1 MVTPGRKAI
10 VIGLDGAPYTLLR
23 RFCDEGVM
31 PNLVRIFAAGTAAA
45 MDTAVPEISATA
57 WTSFMT
63 GMNPGKHAVY
73 GFMDLD
79 PRTYRLQFTNFNS
92 VKAST
97 TWDYLSRQGLRSL
110 VLNIPTTYPAR
121 DLVGTLISGFVA
133 IDLKRATFPQTL
145 VPYLE
150 KIGYK
155 LDVDTTTFGKGVG
168 AFVDE
173 LWDALA
179 RREEALWHL
188 LVEEAWSLYI
198 GVVTET
204 DRLHHYLWAAIEDEA
219 HPQHSFFKDYY
230 RKVDAFL
237 GRVWERF
244 GGDTLFMLMSDHGF
258 CGIQK
263 EVYLNHWLQQE
274 GYLSFSS
281 ATPKHE
287 DITPE
292 TRAFNMD
299 PARIYIH
306 RKGVYA
312 RGGVEEA
319 EADRLIE
326 EIAGKLRA
334 LVIDGRPVI
343 DKIWRKKELY
353 SGPHLPKGPD
363 LVLLPHRGFDLKG
376 TISQTTLAGR
386 SVLTGMHTQDDAVL
400 FVNRPLAKPGKP
412 HIVDIAPTLL
422 AHLGLEVPREMDG
435 VLLVEP

>member
-1 MVTPGRKAI
+1 MVTSDRKA
-10 VIGLDGAPYTLLR
+10 VVLGLDGAPYTLLR

-31 PNLVRIFAAGTAAA
+31 PNLARIFAAGTARA
-45 MDTAVPEISATA
+45 MDTAVPEISSTA

-79 PRTYRLQFTNFNS
+79 PQTYKLQFTNFKS
-92 VKAST
+92 VKAAT
-97 TWDYLSRQGLRSL
+97 AWDHLSRKGIRSQ

-133 IDLKRATFPQTL
+133 IDLKRATFPQSL

-155 LDVDTTTFGKGVG
+155 LDVDTTTFAKGVD

-179 RREEALWHL
+179 KREEALWHL
-188 LVEEAWSLYI
+188 LVEEPWSLYI

-219 HPQHSFFKDYY
+219 HPQHAFFKDYY
-230 RKVDAFL
+230 RKVDKFV
-237 GRVWERF
+237 GRVWDKF
-244 GGDTLFMLMSDHGF
+244 GADTLFMIMSDHGF
-258 CGIQK
+258 CAIEK

-287 DITPE
+287 DMTPQ

-306 RKGVYA
+306 RKGLYA
-312 RGGVEEA
+312 RGGVEEPEA
-319 EADRLIE
+319 ERLIE

-343 DKIWRKKELY
+343 DKIWRKSELY
-353 SGPHLPKGPD
+353 SGPYLPKAPD

-376 TISQTTLAGR
+376 TISQTKLAGR

-400 FVNRPLAKPGKP
+400 FVNRPLARSGKP
-412 HIVDIAPTLL
+412 HIVDLAPTLL
-422 AHLGLEVPREMDG
+422 AHLGLDVPKDMDG
-435 VLLVEP
+435 ALLV

>member
-1 MVTPGRKAI
+1 MVTSGRKAI

-31 PNLVRIFAAGTAAA
+31 PNLARIFAAGTATA
-45 MDTAVPEISATA
+45 MDTAVPEISSTA
-57 WTSFMT
+57 WTAFMT
-63 GMNPGKHAVY
+63 GMNPGKNAVY

-79 PRTYRLQFTNFNS
+79 PRTYKLQFTNFNS

-97 TWDYLSRQGLRSL
+97 AWDYLSRQGLRSL

-121 DLVGTLISGFVA
+121 DVVGMLVSGFVA
-133 IDLKRATFPQTL
+133 IELKRATFPQSL

-188 LVEEAWSLYI
+188 LVSEPWSLYI

-204 DRLHHYLWAAIEDEA
+204 DRMHHYLWAAIEDPA
-219 HPQHSFFKDYY
+219 HPQHGFFKDYY

-237 GRVWERF
+237 GRVWDRF
-244 GGDTLFMLMSDHGF
+244 GADTLFMIMSDHGF
-258 CGIQK
+258 CEIRQ

-281 ATPKHE
+281 PTPKHE
-287 DITPE
+287 DMTPE

-299 PARIYIH
+299 PARIHIH
-306 RKGVYA
+306 RRGVYA

-319 EADRLIE
+319 EAARLVD
-326 EIAGKLRA
+326 EISGKLRA
-334 LVIDGRPVI
+334 LTIEGRPVI
-343 DKIWRKKELY
+343 DKIWRKTELY
-353 SGPHLPKGPD
+353 AGPYLPKGPD

-376 TISQTTLAGR
+376 TISQPRLYGR

-400 FVNRPLAKPGKP
+400 FVNRPLAKAGKP
-412 HIVDIAPTLL
+412 HIVDLAPTLL
-422 AHLGLEVPREMDG
+422 AHLGVEVPKDMDG
-435 VLLVEP
+435 VLLVRD